1 MGKVAVEVVADMVVV
16 GTDFVV
22 VVVVV
27 VVVGCVSVQQKDYS
41 TELSFLVVALP
52 VGLVV
57 ERSLQFAHKVH
68 VLFVY
73 L

>member
-1 MGKVAVEVVADMVVV
+1 MVVV

-22 VVVVV
+22 VGVVV

>member
-1 MGKVAVEVVADMVVV
+1 MVVV
-16 GTDFVV
+16 GTDF
-22 VVVVV
+22 VVVV
-27 VVVGCVSVQQKDYS
+27 VVVGCVSVQQKDCS

-73 L
+73 LYSFNCIR